1 MENHGESHAENLKRK
16 NGMDVDLNNDQENK
30 KQKIE
35 ETQPSEKI
43 WETFGENFYQKNFG
57 PGSNIYKSIQ
67 SAITE
72 TEDIIDRYSDEM
84 ESFECGEE
92 MSKEEGIDFLGHMNN
107 LIKSLNKTEQI
118 DKILSKY
125 LEKN

>member
-1 MENHGESHAENLKRK
+1 MENHGESHVENLKRK
-16 NGMDVDLNNDQENK
+16 NGMDVDLSIGQETK

-35 ETQPSEKI
+35 ETQPSAKI
-43 WETFGENFYQKNFG
+43 WEPFGENFYQKNFG
-57 PGSNIYKSIQ
+57 PGSNVYKSIQ
-67 SAITE
+67 SAIKE
-72 TEDIIDRYSDEM
+72 TENIIDRYNDDM

-92 MSKEEGIDFLGHMNN
+92 MAEEDDINFLGHMNN